1 MAAGPRRDQLLDAA
15 ARLIV
20 EQGFLPLPM
29 EGLARA
35 ARVSK
40 ALIYVHFPTQYD
52 LCNALLARE
61 LEALSETGLDRAL
74 EGGSLHEVATDAVG
88 IYFDHVAH
96 WGPLLQILF
105 SDMYLAG
112 RYDRA
117 VILRRD
123 SVMRRLAQLARRTIR
138 MPAKEIV
145 AGLNIILA
153 IPEEAGM
160 LAFHGE
166 IPTDLARQMSR
177 TLTISALKGMA
188 SCATNAKANS
198 YFP

>member
-35 ARVSK
+35 AQVSK

-52 LCNALLARE
+52 LYNALLARE
-61 LEALSETGLDRAL
+61 LESLGKTGLDGAL
-74 EGGSLHEVATDAVG
+74 KGTTLHTVALDAAS

-105 SDMYLAG
+105 SDRYLSG
-112 RYDRA
+112 HYDRA
-117 VILRRD
+117 VIVRRD
-123 SVMRRLAQLARRTIR
+123 AVMRRLAKLGRASMR
-138 MPAKEIV
+138 MPMKEIV
-145 AGLNIILA
+145 AGLNIIVA
-153 IPEEAGM
+153 IPEEAGT
-160 LAFHGE
+160 LAFHGDV
-166 IPTDLARQMSR
+166 PMPLARDMCR
-177 TLTISALKGMA
+177 TLTLSALKGLA
-188 SCATNAKANS
+188 SNARR
-198 YFP
+198 